1 MSVRIRRTKG
11 PASPRP
17 GSMAPCRPSLCSQL
31 KVPWDSALKTVLPQL
46 SVPQSANAAPDLP
59 GLNLSTRPPPQ
70 TLAAV
75 QQSGDGR
82 GIEKRKER
90 LQQQKKRKE
99 RWAQQELAVEQK
111 SKKQF
116 KVVGMENG
124 AALEIE
130 RPLPLINA
138 VFITAEGRRSH
149 HFPFT
154 SSPLAAG
161 QRKRQFPLSPCT
173 RCSIP
178 HG

>member
-1 MSVRIRRTKG
+1 MHIYFEHVCELQTHTTAIVHNSALGVVEKKKKCLPMSVRIRRTKG

-99 RWAQQELAVEQK
+99 R
-111 SKKQF
+111 
-116 KVVGMENG
+116 
-124 AALEIE
+124 
-130 RPLPLINA
+130 
-138 VFITAEGRRSH
+138 
-149 HFPFT
+149 
-154 SSPLAAG
+154 
-161 QRKRQFPLSPCT
+161 
-173 RCSIP
+173 
-178 HG
+178 